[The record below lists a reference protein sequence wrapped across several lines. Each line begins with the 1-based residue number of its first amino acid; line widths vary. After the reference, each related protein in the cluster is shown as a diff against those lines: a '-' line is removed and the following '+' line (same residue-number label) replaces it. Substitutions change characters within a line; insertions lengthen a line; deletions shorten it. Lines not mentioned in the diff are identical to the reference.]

1 MQKGIYRGSKSH
13 LSRLERQAI
22 ASRLGMFRNRKY
34 GNWEYEGQSMMCRM
48 QLHRYKH
55 LIIKELQDY
64 AKNRI
69 FGTNNALTRKEVCS
83 FNYSLLAI
91 FNANELP
98 RPWGGFWRK
107 AQEAFTTGKRH
118 TIRRLKW
125 LPATHS

>member
-1 MQKGIYRGSKSH
+1 MQKGIYRGAKSH

-83 FNYSLLAI
+83 FNYSLLPI
-91 FNANELP
+91 FNANSFLL
-98 RPWGGFWRK
+98 RTRK
-107 AQEAFTTGKRH
+107 ARPKKTTSKQ
-118 TIRRLKW
+118 
-125 LPATHS
+125 

>member
-1 MQKGIYRGSKSH
+1 
-13 LSRLERQAI
+13 
-22 ASRLGMFRNRKY
+22 
-34 GNWEYEGQSMMCRM
+34 M
-48 QLHRYKH
+48 QLHQYKH
-55 LIIKELQDY
+55 LIIRELQDY
-64 AKNRI
+64 TKNRI

-83 FNYSLLAI
+83 FNYSLWAI

-107 AQEAFTTGKRH
+107 AQEASTTGKRH